1 MKEIEIMS
9 EARQILIRCLWILYM
24 KVVYFFY
31 PKKKLILAREVSLNL
46 KKIELK

>member
-9 EARQILIRCLWILYM
+9 EARQILICCLWILYM

-31 PKKKLILAREVSLNL
+31 PKKN
-46 KKIELK
+46 